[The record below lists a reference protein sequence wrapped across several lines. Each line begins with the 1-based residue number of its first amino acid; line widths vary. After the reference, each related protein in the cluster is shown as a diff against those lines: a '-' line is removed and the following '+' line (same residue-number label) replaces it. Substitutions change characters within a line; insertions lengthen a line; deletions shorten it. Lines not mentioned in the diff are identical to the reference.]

1 VARKTGAGVSA
12 DLKIDYQLY
21 ETSYSKL
28 TYLSSQLQDIQ
39 AQQAEYDG
47 SMGSGDISG
56 AMDNFAGN
64 WSYHRNQLVNNISNL
79 TQMVQKALTDFP
91 KTDRG
96 LARSLKAPGKG

>member
-1 VARKTGAGVSA
+1 VTA

-47 SMGSGDISG
+47 VMGSGDISG

-64 WSYHRNQLVNNISNL
+64 WTNHRNQIVNNINSL

-91 KTDRG
+91 KTDRDLG
-96 LARSLKAPGKG
+96 QSIKIPGKG